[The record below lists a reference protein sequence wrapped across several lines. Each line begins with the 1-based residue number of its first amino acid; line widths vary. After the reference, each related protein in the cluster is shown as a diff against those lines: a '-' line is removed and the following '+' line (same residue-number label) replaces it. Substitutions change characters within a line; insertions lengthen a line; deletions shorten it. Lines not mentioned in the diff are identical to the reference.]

1 MIVHRKGYGPF
12 QWQRLQEGMPEA
24 LASGALREV
33 GTFGPDT
40 VYELRAGWQGGEPPA
55 RR

>member
-12 QWQRLQEGMPEA
+12 QWERLQEGLPQA
-24 LASGALREV
+24 LAGPLREV

-40 VYELRAGWQGGEPPA
+40 VYELVARGGGGDVPA
-55 RR
+55 QR